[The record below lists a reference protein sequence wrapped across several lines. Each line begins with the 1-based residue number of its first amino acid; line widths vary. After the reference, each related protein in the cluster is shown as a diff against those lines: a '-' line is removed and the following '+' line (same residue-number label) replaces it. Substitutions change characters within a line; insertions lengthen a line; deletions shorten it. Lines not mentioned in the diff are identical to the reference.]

1 MRGKSRQSRT
11 SVKGEDTAVGGGEG
25 SLSPQSAWPLLQ
37 SKRACNSLQA
47 NSLAF
52 YEEPLLQ
59 QRSDAMAGSQPSLGP
74 PHTSSSQAAP
84 LLPGEGEP
92 PAERGKELCMEA
104 GIFQSKQVSSS
115 LFLRTVSFKV
125 ASLTSCF
132 PFTDKKRRE
141 RGEREAQMWI
151 TGYGWV
157 APLLSLLL
165 WQHPLVV
172 DHFGEGW
179 VQRIAE
185 KHRGNSSVSLGL
197 GFLYFWNHS

>member
-1 MRGKSRQSRT
+1 
-11 SVKGEDTAVGGGEG
+11 
-25 SLSPQSAWPLLQ
+25 
-37 SKRACNSLQA
+37 
-47 NSLAF
+47 
-52 YEEPLLQ
+52 
-59 QRSDAMAGSQPSLGP
+59 MAGSQPSLGP

-141 RGEREAQMWI
+141 RGERE
-151 TGYGWV
+151 
-157 APLLSLLL
+157 
-165 WQHPLVV
+165 
-172 DHFGEGW
+172 
-179 VQRIAE
+179 
-185 KHRGNSSVSLGL
+185 KHRCELLGTAEWL
-197 GFLYFWNHS
+197 PY